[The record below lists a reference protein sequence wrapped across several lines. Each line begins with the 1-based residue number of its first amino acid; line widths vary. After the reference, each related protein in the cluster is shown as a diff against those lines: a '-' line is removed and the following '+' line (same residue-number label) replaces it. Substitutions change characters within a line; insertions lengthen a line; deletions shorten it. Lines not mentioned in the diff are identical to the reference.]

1 MNDSTKRL
9 NSLLDERGV
18 LLLDGA
24 MGTELFARGLTS
36 GDSPELWNAEHPDR
50 VRAVHEA
57 YLNAGSDIILT
68 NTFGGSR
75 YRLALHNL
83 DARAFELNKA
93 GAAVARDAADAADRP
108 ALVAG
113 SMGQTGE
120 LIEPLGERTME
131 QMTEVFT
138 EQASGLAAG
147 GADIIWIETMS
158 ALNEIEAAVAGA
170 RLGAPELPI
179 VTTVSFD
186 TNGRSMMGVTG
197 AQLAEV
203 CIDLKVNGFGA
214 NCGATIA
221 QTEAAIADIASHSG
235 DLIVVCKANA
245 GIPEWKEGGLA
256 YDGSPEIMAAH
267 AVRMRDAGAKLIGAC
282 CGSDSSHIAL
292 MRQALDGTIE
302 VENIAA
308 PGPAPVEARS
318 EEDAPR
324 RRRRRAS

>member
-1 MNDSTKRL
+1 M
-9 NSLLDERGV
+9 

-36 GDSPELWNAEHPDR
+36 GDSPELWNVEHPER
-50 VRAVHEA
+50 VQAVHDS
-57 YLNAGSDIILT
+57 YLSAGSDIVLT

-75 YRLALHNL
+75 YRLALHKL
-83 DARAFELNKA
+83 DARAVELNRA
-93 GAAVARDAADAADRP
+93 GAEVARAAVDASGRH

-120 LIEPLGERTME
+120 LIEPLGECTMA
-131 QMTEVFT
+131 QMTDAFA
-138 EQASGLAAG
+138 EQSSGLAAG

-158 ALNEIEAAVAGA
+158 ALNEIEAAVTGA
-170 RLGAPELPI
+170 RLGAPDLPI
-179 VTTVSFD
+179 VTTISFD

-197 AQLAEV
+197 TQLAELGARLGLDG
-203 CIDLKVNGFGA
+203 IGA
-214 NCGATIA
+214 NCGATVA
-221 QTEAAIADIASHSG
+221 QTEAAVVEVAGQSG
-235 DLIVVCKANA
+235 GLIIISKANA

-267 AVRMRDAGAKLIGAC
+267 ALRMRAAGAKLIGAC
-282 CGSDSSHIAL
+282 CGSSPDHISL

-302 VENIAA
+302 IDNIAA
-308 PGPAPVEARS
+308 PGPAPREAS
-318 EEDAPR
+318 LEGETPR